1 MEMLM
6 LRLQNR
12 TSQNSQKSFGSYIHL
27 QDLKA
32 AQSLSKAQ

>member
-27 QDLKA
+27 L
-32 AQSLSKAQ
+32 LSTGAGHSKLI